1 MKVPLHNR
9 KEVFVD
15 GYHPPTNTVYEFM
28 GCNFHGCLKCHPD
41 RRTIKRYCHPSQN
54 GGGSV

>member
-28 GCNFHGCLKCHPD
+28 GFNFHGCLKCHPH
-41 RRTIKRYCHPSQN
+41 RLLPS
-54 GGGSV
+54 